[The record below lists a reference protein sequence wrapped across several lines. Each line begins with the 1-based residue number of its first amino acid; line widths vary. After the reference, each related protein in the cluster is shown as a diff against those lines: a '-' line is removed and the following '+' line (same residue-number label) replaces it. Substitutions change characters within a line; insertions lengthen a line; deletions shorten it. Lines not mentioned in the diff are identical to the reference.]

1 MQRLK
6 SLLGASAALAIGMGV
21 AQAGAINFSQII
33 TSPISVQVWYGTGT
47 TDLAAP
53 NASPGGQDTAS
64 FTYNGPIDFINNNA
78 QGQSNTFGDFFG
90 ANALGISGFSGTG
103 NTTLSSFLGA
113 TMSVSG
119 SLNPNGYNTFMML
132 SGTYTANGM
141 TSLTISHDDG
151 ASFYAN
157 GSAINGLNSPG
168 ATSQIS
174 NTALLTDGTNVN
186 FDLYYVEANG
196 APAVLTAVNAPEP
209 GALVMFAA
217 GLLAMG
223 WMLRRR
229 KTV

>member
-6 SLLGASAALAIGMGV
+6 LLLGASAALAIGMGV

-33 TSPISVQVWYGTGT
+33 TSPIQVSVWYGTGT
-47 TDLAAP
+47 TDSAVP
-53 NASPGGQDTAS
+53 NGSPGGTNTAS
-64 FTYNGPIDFINNNA
+64 FMYSGPIDFVNNNS

-90 ANALGISGFSGTG
+90 ANSSGISGFTG
-103 NTTLSSFLGA
+103 STSEALFLNS
-113 TMSVSG
+113 TMSLIG
-119 SLNPNGYNTFMML
+119 SLNPNGYNTYMVF
-132 SGTYTANGM
+132 SGTYTASGM

-151 ASFYAN
+151 ASFYAGGN
-157 GSAINGLNSPG
+157 SIAGLYSPDP
-168 ATSQIS
+168 TSRIS
-174 NTALLTDGTNVN
+174 NTALLTDGVNVP

-217 GLLAMG
+217 GLLGIG

-229 KTV
+229 KAV